1 MIKNISLKKMDS
13 KCGNYTKAIDSCR
26 SCGNEDLKKIISLG
40 DHYVSNFVSSKDEF
54 KNKVPLSLVLCNE
67 EEGGCGL
74 LQLEHNAP
82 DEEMWNSKY
91 WYKSAINPTIR
102 ADLKDIVENVERRI
116 DLDEN
121 DLVIDIGCNDGT
133 MMTYYNNDQIKKIG
147 FDPSSN
153 VAKEAEEKG
162 IKVINNY
169 FNKENFIEEFG
180 DKKAKVITAISMFYD
195 LEHPNTFLKDINS
208 CLEEDGL
215 LIIQQNYLVKML
227 ENNGLDNICHEH
239 REFYSLIS
247 LENLLKKHNLEVF
260 EVLLKGINGG
270 SIRTYIRK
278 VGSNLKG
285 DSGAEER
292 LEEIRNHEKN
302 LGLNTSKPYVDFAN
316 RVDEVKEKIVS
327 FIHSETEKGK
337 IVCGSGASTKGN
349 TTLQY
354 FNLGPDLIK
363 AIEEKSPEKFGK
375 MTVGTFIPIDSPEK
389 IEEMKPDYLLVL
401 IWYFLEDVKRN
412 QKDFLDRG
420 GKLIVPLPVPKIVS
434 KDGEEL
440 L

>member
-1 MIKNISLKKMDS
+1 MEQKI
-13 KCGNYTKAIDSCR
+13 TTCR
-26 SCGNEDLKKIISLG
+26 SCGKENLKNIISLG
-40 DHYVSNFVSSKDEF
+40 SHYISNFISSKEELGT
-54 KNKVPLSLVLCNE
+54 KVPLNLVLCDE

-82 DEEMWNSKY
+82 DKEMWNNKY

-102 ADLKDIVENVERRI
+102 ADLKDIVDNVERRI
-116 DLDEN
+116 LLNED
-121 DLVIDIGCNDGT
+121 DLVVDIGCNDGT
-133 MMTYYNNDQIKKIG
+133 MMTYYQNEGIKKIG
-147 FDPSSN
+147 FDPSPN

-169 FNKENFIEEFG
+169 FNRENFIEEFG
-180 DKKAKVITAISMFYD
+180 DEKAKVITAISMFYD
-195 LEHPNTFLKDINS
+195 LEDPNTFLEDINY
-208 CLEEDGL
+208 CLEKDGL
-215 LIIQQNYLVKML
+215 FIIQQNYLIKML

-239 REFYSLIS
+239 REFYSLRS
-247 LENLLKKHNLEVF
+247 LENLLKRHNLEVF
-260 EVLLKGINGG
+260 DVLLNGINGG

-278 VGSNLKG
+278 AGSNLEA
-285 DSGAEER
+285 SLGAEER
-292 LEEIRNHEKN
+292 IEKIRNHEKS

-337 IVCGSGASTKGN
+337 IICGSGASTKGN

-354 FNLGPDLIK
+354 FNIGPDLVK
-363 AIEEKSPEKFGK
+363 AIEEKNPEKFGK
-375 MTVGTFIPIDSPEK
+375 MTIGTFIPIDSPEK

-401 IWYFLEDVKRN
+401 IWYFLEDIKRN
-412 QKDFLDRG
+412 QKEFLERG
-420 GKLIVPLPVPKIVS
+420 GKLIVPLPVPKIIS